1 MQFVEAGRITLHFSH
16 RRTESRR
23 PPIVFINSL
32 GTDLRIW
39 DAVADD
45 LAADFPVLL
54 YDKRGHGLSDLGAP
68 ALLHRRSRRR
78 SRTR

>member
-1 MQFVEAGRITLHFSH
+1 MQFATIHGAALHHSH
-16 RRTESRR
+16 QPRGGGR
-23 PPIVFINSL
+23 PPLVFINSL

-54 YDKRGHGLSDLGAP
+54 YDKRGHGLSDLGDA
-68 ALLHRRSRRR
+68 ALHDRRPRRR
-78 SRTR
+78 PRPA